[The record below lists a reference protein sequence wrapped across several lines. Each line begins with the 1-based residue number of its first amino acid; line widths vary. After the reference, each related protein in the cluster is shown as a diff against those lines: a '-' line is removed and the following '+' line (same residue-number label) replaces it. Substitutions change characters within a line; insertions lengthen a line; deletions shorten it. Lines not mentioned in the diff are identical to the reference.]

1 MFSAVI
7 RYHPAENPNITYG
20 ILQSRKIFE
29 DLGTFNLARGL
40 REVRRIQL
48 AKEEREK
55 NLMDPKAKT
64 KAIVDDVE
72 LADAGAEKAMLLQNE
87 GATQQPDFEVSLS
100 ARTSEEVLTTS
111 AVSPSSDNPYDTPAI
126 SEKVRGKMRERSSLS
141 VDTMNSLDRVPLSIG
156 RNGFIPTQEWVTS
169 WQQGY
174 AFSHPCGL
182 RTLIVALDFH

>member
-1 MFSAVI
+1 LEVFSAII
-7 RYHPAENPNITYG
+7 RHHPAENPNITYG

-55 NLMDPKAKT
+55 NLTDPKAKT

-72 LADAGAEKAMLLQNE
+72 LADAGAEKARLLQNE
-87 GATQQPDFEVSLS
+87 GATQQPDVEVSLS

-111 AVSPSSDNPYDTPAI
+111 AMSPRSDNPYDTLAI

-141 VDTMNSLDRVPLSIG
+141 VDSMNSLDRVPLSIG

-174 AFSHPCGL
+174 AFSPPCGL
-182 RTLIVALDFH
+182 RNSSLH